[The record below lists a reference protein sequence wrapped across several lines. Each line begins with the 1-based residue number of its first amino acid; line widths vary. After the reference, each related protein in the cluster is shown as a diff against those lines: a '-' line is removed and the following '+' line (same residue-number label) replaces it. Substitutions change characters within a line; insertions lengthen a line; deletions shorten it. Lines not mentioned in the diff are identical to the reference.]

1 MKVLGLSG
9 SLRRESH
16 NTQLLL
22 AAARLFPPD
31 TEFEFFERLKEIPH
45 YDEDDE
51 PQPND
56 AVVALREAI
65 AEADAVLIA
74 TPEYNGTMPGHL
86 KTAIDWASRPRAN
99 PVLRNKPVA
108 VIGGS
113 TGMFG
118 AVWAQADAR
127 KALATAGARVVEED
141 VPVPAVHE
149 QVKEDGHVAEEAV
162 EQRLEEVLGALVQ
175 AVRDREEVRAAAA

>member
-22 AAARLFPPD
+22 AAARLFPAD

-56 AVVALREAI
+56 AVVALRGAI

-74 TPEYNGTMPGHL
+74 TPEYNGTLPGHL
-86 KTAIDWASRPRAN
+86 KTAIDWASRPRGSAA
-99 PVLRNKPVA
+99 LANKPVA

-127 KALATAGARVVEED
+127 KALATAGARVVDEE
-141 VPVPAVHE
+141 VPVPAVQE
-149 QVKEDGHVAEEAV
+149 QVAEDGHLNEEAV
-162 EQRLEEVLGALVQ
+162 HERLEAVLTALVD
-175 AVRDREEVRAAAA
+175 AVQEREEARAAA

>member
-22 AAARLFPPD
+22 AAARLFPAD
-31 TEFEFFERLKEIPH
+31 TEFDFFERLKEIPH

-51 PQPND
+51 PRPND

-65 AEADAVLIA
+65 ADADAVLIA
-74 TPEYNGTMPGHL
+74 TPEYNGTLPGHL
-86 KTAIDWASRPRAN
+86 KTAIDWASRPRENAA
-99 PVLRNKPVA
+99 LRNKPVA

-127 KALATAGARVVEED
+127 KALSSAGARVIDDEA
-141 VPVPAVHE
+141 PVPAVHE
-149 QVKEDGHVAEEAV
+149 QVSGDGDLTEADVHDHLEAV
-162 EQRLEEVLGALVQ
+162 LTHLVET
-175 AVRDREEVRAAAA
+175 VREREERAAAA

>member
-1 MKVLGLSG
+1 MYK
-9 SLRRESH
+9 R
-16 NTQLLL
+16 Q
-22 AAARLFPPD
+22 
-31 TEFEFFERLKEIPH
+31 
-45 YDEDDE
+45 
-51 PQPND
+51 
-56 AVVALREAI
+56 
-65 AEADAVLIA
+65 
-74 TPEYNGTMPGHL
+74 
-86 KTAIDWASRPRAN
+86 
-99 PVLRNKPVA
+99 VLRYKPVA

>member
-22 AAARLFPPD
+22 AAARLFPAD
-31 TEFEFFERLKEIPH
+31 TEFEFFARLKEIPH

-51 PQPND
+51 PRPND
-56 AVVALREAI
+56 AVVALRAAI
-65 AEADAVLIA
+65 DEADAVLIA
-74 TPEYNGTMPGHL
+74 TPEYNGTLPGHL
-86 KTAIDWASRPRAN
+86 KTAIDWASRPRETAA
-99 PVLRNKPVA
+99 LKNKPVA

-127 KALATAGARVVEED
+127 KALSSAGARVIDDEAA
-141 VPVPAVHE
+141 VPAVHE
-149 QVKEDGHVAEEAV
+149 HLSGDGAITEADVTDRLEAV
-162 EQRLEEVLGALVQ
+162 LTQLVD
-175 AVRDREEVRAAAA
+175 AVHEREAAAA

>member
-22 AAARLFPPD
+22 AAARLFPAD

-51 PQPND
+51 PTPND
-56 AVVALREAI
+56 A
-65 AEADAVLIA
+65 LIA
-74 TPEYNGTMPGHL
+74 TPEYNGTLPGHL
-86 KTAIDWASRPRAN
+86 KTAIDWASRPRESAA
-99 PVLRNKPVA
+99 LKNKPVA

-127 KALATAGARVVEED
+127 KALSSAGARVIDDEAAVPALHEHLSGDGAITEAD
-141 VPVPAVHE
+141 VTDRLEAVLTHLVDAVHE
-149 QVKEDGHVAEEAV
+149 
-162 EQRLEEVLGALVQ
+162 
-175 AVRDREEVRAAAA
+175 RAAAAA